1 MTPTIP
7 PPPIPSRDDTGT
19 AGGPRNTTNHT
30 GPVVVLGPDQVEEL
44 HYLIGIVED
53 WLLHCGEEALE
64 DLGGFLTSAG
74 LGQTPPAVPERLVAE
89 LVNDLG
95 EHTVAL
101 RAALRRSTPDRAAIL
116 GGGLHEGTEVRS

>member
-1 MTPTIP
+1 MTPTTP

-19 AGGPRNTTNHT
+19 T

-44 HYLIGIVED
+44 HHLIGIVED
-53 WLLHCGEEALE
+53 WLLHCGEEALA

-74 LGQTPPAVPERLVAE
+74 AGRTPPVVPGRLVAE

-101 RAALRRSTPDRAAIL
+101 RAALRRPTLDRAAIP
-116 GGGLHEGTEVRS
+116 GTGPHEGTEVRS